1 MKDIQFDISAR
12 DCVMNNG
19 DFTYQTNPSVQNGGL
34 LLLARANNIK
44 NLISGIGINQ
54 IIGGS
59 VSGASYEMA
68 RWKSQVEQDGGKA
81 SVTTDQDA
89 SGNIEF
95 LWEVN
100 YV

>member
-1 MKDIQFDISAR
+1 M
-12 DCVMNNG
+12 VNG
-19 DFTYQTNPSVQNGGL
+19 DFTIQTNPSVQNGGL

-44 NLISGIGINQ
+44 NLILGIGINQ

-68 RWKSQVEQDGGKA
+68 RWKTQVEQDGGRA
-81 SVTTDQDA
+81 SVQTEQDA

-95 LWEVN
+95 VWEVD
-100 YV
+100 YL